1 MSDSDELVSQFMAFS
16 GCGDPER
23 AQSYLEMSG
32 NNLEMAISLY
42 MDHSGGAGGT
52 AGTDGDAVAASE
64 FADMA
69 DIRAPDATQ
78 RMRLMD
84 VPGYDMLMADPE
96 PEPTIIPNAFA
107 ANTDIRAAINAA
119 ASAGNS
125 DEDGGDDDDDDIQV
139 IGPPI
144 RGLQGMFSPPTHL
157 MHTAGGFQ
165 GARSMAKDARRWLL
179 VNIQRDAEF
188 SSHAL
193 NRDVWRDDLVENL
206 VREGFMFWQTVSTCV
221 YCANHSHR
229 LNVRERKYLLCT
241 ANNLT
246 IILSV

>member
-42 MDHSGGAGGT
+42 MDHSGGAIGT

-64 FADMA
+64 FAGMA

-84 VPGYDMLMADPE
+84 VGPPGYDMLMADPE
-96 PEPTIIPNAFA
+96 PEQMIIPNAFA
-107 ANTDIRAAINAA
+107 ATTDIRAAINAA
-119 ASAGNS
+119 ALAANS

-139 IGPPI
+139 LVPTL
-144 RGLQGMFSPPTHL
+144 RGLQDMFSPPTHL

-165 GARSMAKDARRWLL
+165 GARSMAKDTRRWLL

-206 VREGFMFWQTVSTCV
+206 IREGFMFWQTVSWF
-221 YCANHSHR
+221 
-229 LNVRERKYLLCT
+229 NVRERR
-241 ANNLT
+241 
-246 IILSV
+246 